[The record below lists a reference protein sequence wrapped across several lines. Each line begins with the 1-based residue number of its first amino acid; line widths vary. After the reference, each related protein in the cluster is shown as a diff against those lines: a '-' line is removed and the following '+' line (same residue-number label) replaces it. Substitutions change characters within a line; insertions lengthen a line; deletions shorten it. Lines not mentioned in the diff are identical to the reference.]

1 MIKLEEVNQSNWQ
14 QAVKLSV
21 NDDQKGF
28 LDSATG
34 IIARGYI
41 YRDCRAKVWTII
53 NGESV
58 VGLAM
63 VRDLNEEPA
72 CYELQQF
79 MIDARRQNRGYGTR
93 ALRLILD
100 FLAAENRYDC
110 VEVCVKR
117 DDAAALRLY
126 ERAGFADTGYVDPD
140 APDCL
145 NLTYRLGAADA
156 KAPKDWL

>member
-28 LDSATG
+28 LASATG
-34 IIARGYI
+34 IIASGCI
-41 YRDCRAKVWTII
+41 YRDCGAKLGTVI

-79 MIDARRQNRGYGTR
+79 MIDRHHQNMGFGT
-93 ALRLILD
+93 AALDIIINTLRL
-100 FLAAENRYDC
+100 ERKYSC
-110 VEVCVKR
+110 VEVCVNKN
-117 DDAAALRLY
+117 DAAALHVY
-126 ERAGFADTGYVDPD
+126 QKVGFVDTGYVDEAVPD
-140 APDCL
+140 SL
-145 NLTYRLGAADA
+145 NLVLE
-156 KAPKDWL
+156 L

>member
-79 MIDARRQNRGYGTR
+79 MIDRHHQNMGFGT
-93 ALRLILD
+93 AALDIIINTLRL
-100 FLAAENRYDC
+100 ERKYSC
-110 VEVCVKR
+110 VEVCVNKN
-117 DDAAALRLY
+117 DAAALHVY
-126 ERAGFADTGYVDPD
+126 QKVGFVDTGYVDEAVPD
-140 APDCL
+140 SL
-145 NLTYRLGAADA
+145 NLVLE
-156 KAPKDWL
+156 L